1 MLWREGLTGVS
12 RCKKFRRGV
21 PTVAQQ
27 VTTPTIT
34 HEDAGSIPGSD
45 WWVKDPG
52 LPELHSGLQMRLGS
66 AVTVAAGRL
75 AAAALIPSLT
85 QELPQA
91 EGAA

>member
-1 MLWREGLTGVS
+1 M
-12 RCKKFRRGV
+12 
-21 PTVAQQ
+21 AQQ
-27 VTTPTIT
+27 VTNPTTT

-66 AVTVAAGRL
+66 AVTVAAGR
-75 AAAALIPSLT
+75 AGSSSPDPTLT